1 MLEVRFLLA
10 RVLLESKLGRHLHER
25 ITEVIWQDF
34 SQCVTQQSEIPSVLP
49 PTHTHSKLIESLF
62 RKRPR
67 QEELLG

>member
-1 MLEVRFLLA
+1 MLEIRFLLA

-34 SQCVTQQSEIPSVLP
+34 SQRVTQQSEIPSVLP
-49 PTHTHSKLIESLF
+49 PNSKLIESLF